1 MQPVVDCGLMAFLTP
16 HAALALD
23 AFIDAGLT

>member
-1 MQPVVDCGLMAFLTP
+1 MQPVVDRGLMAFLMP

-23 AFIDAGLT
+23 AFTDAGLT

>member
-1 MQPVVDCGLMAFLTP
+1 MQPVVDRSLMVSLVP

-23 AFIDAGLT
+23 AFTDAGLT